1 MSGVRRA
8 CAVVCLYG
16 ALALLMV
23 PVFPH
28 FQSPNELTRWA
39 TAAALVEHGT
49 FEVSSVL
56 PLLAPGFED
65 LAVKDGRTFSNKAPG
80 GALVALPG
88 YLAARLFSPAETP
101 ASMRPQ
107 VNAMR
112 LVASTLPALA
122 LALLVVAS
130 AERFGRGA
138 RAPFLVL
145 VLLFG
150 TPLFAYGLLLFS
162 HALVACCLFG
172 AWAALFLPGGGR
184 SAAARD
190 LAAGALVGLATFSEY
205 AAAVPGLVLL
215 VCAAPRLRLAGVLRV
230 ALGGLPFA
238 VALGLYDLAC
248 FGNAFRPSYRFE
260 KLAEYRAVAGAG
272 FFGIHFPSLDVLA
285 RLLAD
290 PSKGLLVFSP
300 VLLLWGKGF
309 VAARRTLS
317 VGSLCAL
324 ALVPASIL
332 LLYAGYPNWHG
343 GWTVGPRYVL
353 PAVPFLVLPLAFLE
367 GGFLEA
373 VLTGASVLAVAMTS
387 LVFPFVPGDF
397 PLPWGTFAWPLL
409 RHGSIAPDL
418 LHLVAPA
425 LAIAVPWLLVAA
437 ALAAG
442 LAARRLAGAALGA
455 ALCLAVGSIPRDIL
469 SRRVERAY
477 VEEVYFEREGAL
489 GRVFGPVPL
498 PPSLVA
504 RRERELRLG
513 PTRWPIDA
521 RRPPL

>member
-1 MSGVRRA
+1 MSSRRRA
-8 CAVVCLYG
+8 CAVICLYG
-16 ALALLMV
+16 LLALLVV

-80 GALVALPG
+80 GALVGLPG

-107 VNAMR
+107 MNAMR

-138 RAPFLVL
+138 RAPFLVV

-150 TPLFAYGLLLFS
+150 TPLFTYGLLLFS

-172 AWAALFLPGGGR
+172 AWMALFLPSDGR
-184 SAAARD
+184 SSARD
-190 LAAGALVGLATFSEY
+190 VVAGALIGLATFSEY
-205 AAAVPGLVLL
+205 TAAVPGLVLL
-215 VCAAPRLRLAGVLRV
+215 VCAAPRLRAAGVLRV
-230 ALGGLPFA
+230 VLGGLPFA
-238 VALGLYDLAC
+238 LALGLYDLAC
-248 FGNAFRPSYRFE
+248 FGSAFRLSSGFE
-260 KLAEYRAVAGAG
+260 KLADYRAMAGSG
-272 FFGIHFPSLDVLA
+272 FFGIHLPSPAVLA

-300 VLLLWGKGF
+300 VLVLSLKGF
-309 VAARRTLS
+309 ASARRALA
-317 VGSLCAL
+317 GDALCAL
-324 ALVPASIL
+324 AAVPASIL
-332 LLYAGYPNWHG
+332 LLHAGYPNWHG
-343 GWTVGPRYVL
+343 GWTVGPRYIL

-367 GGFLEA
+367 GGLLEA
-373 VLTGASVLAVAMTS
+373 ALAGASVLAVAMTS

-397 PLPWGTFAWPLL
+397 PLPWGTLAWPLL
-409 RHGSIAPDL
+409 RRGLIAPSV
-418 LHLVAPA
+418 LHLAA
-425 LAIAVPWLLVAA
+425 HSLAVAVPWLLVAA
-437 ALAAG
+437 ALAAA
-442 LAARRLAGAALGA
+442 LPAKRLPLAALGVA
-455 ALCLAVGSIPRDIL
+455 MALVAGFVPRDIL

-489 GRVFGPVPL
+489 ARVFGPVPL
-498 PPSLVA
+498 PATLTA

-513 PTRWPIDA
+513 PTGWPIDA
-521 RRPPL
+521 RRPPP

>member
-1 MSGVRRA
+1 MSSRRRA
-8 CAVVCLYG
+8 CAVICLYG
-16 ALALLMV
+16 VLALLFV

-80 GALVALPG
+80 GALAGLPG
-88 YLAARLFSPAETP
+88 YLAARLFTPAETR

-112 LVASTLPALA
+112 LVASTLPAIA
-122 LALLVVAS
+122 LAFLVVAS

-172 AWAALFLPGGGR
+172 AWVALFLPDGGR
-184 SAAARD
+184 SAARD
-190 LAAGALVGLATFSEY
+190 VVAGMLIGLATFSEY
-205 AAAVPGLVLL
+205 TAAVPGLVLL
-215 VCAAPRLRLAGVLRV
+215 VCAAPRIRVTGLLRV
-230 ALGGLPFA
+230 VLGGLPFA

-248 FGNAFRPSYRFE
+248 FGSAFRPSYRFE

-272 FFGIHFPSLDVLA
+272 LFGIHLPSLAVLA
-285 RLLAD
+285 RILAD

-300 VLLLWGKGF
+300 VLVLSGKGF
-309 VAARRTLS
+309 AAARRKLS
-317 VGSLCAL
+317 GGSLCAL

-343 GWTVGPRYVL
+343 GWTVGPRYIL

-367 GGFLEA
+367 GGLLEA
-373 VLTGASVLAVAMTS
+373 ALAGASVLAVALTS

-409 RHGSIAPDL
+409 ARGLIAPNV
-418 LHLVAPA
+418 LHLVAHS
-425 LAIAVPWLLVAA
+425 LAVAVPWLLVGA
-437 ALAAG
+437 ALAAA
-442 LAARRLAGAALGA
+442 LPAKRLPLAALGVA
-455 ALCLAVGSIPRDIL
+455 IAFANGLVPPDSL

-477 VEEVYFEREGAL
+477 VEEVYFEQGGAL
-489 GRVFGPVPL
+489 ARVFGAVPVPPAL
-498 PPSLVA
+498 AA

-513 PTRWPIDA
+513 STGWPIDA
-521 RRPPL
+521 RRPPP